1 MSHASRATHIT
12 ALIEDLLDISLA
24 QLADLREYAQALQL
38 EEGTIHLERS
48 IREREKRR
56 AESFLFSNRL
66 PSPRLCGK
74 DDEDCSI

>member
-1 MSHASRATHIT
+1 MSDASRATHIR

-24 QLADLREYAQALQL
+24 QLADLREYAQALEL

-56 AESFLFSNRL
+56 AELFSL
-66 PSPRLCGK
+66 FEQTAFSPPLAGA
-74 DDEDCSI
+74 